1 MKKMEKLDLLPED
14 QNMIAGIDMT
24 GGFRELFQVSAP
36 FPGCLFLLCLRGN
49 CRVKIHLTHY
59 EMKEGALAI
68 LFPGVFFQIEEQSKD
83 CRFIF
88 VAFSRKLIEGAKLFS
103 YTVGYTPYIFERP
116 VIDMQKEK
124 FELFRDSIRL
134 LIRRQKIKEE
144 MTEMQVGLIYT
155 QLLLALGGVYKK
167 RGEDDSPRYNRNQ
180 EIVKELV
187 RIIVQYYKTERNVS
201 FYAEKL
207 HLSPQHLSTTVKKV
221 TGKTLTDIL
230 SSFIIRDA
238 QAKLRSTDMTVQEIA
253 YSLNFSDISFFGK
266 YFKRYTGMS
275 PKQYRNK

>member
-1 MKKMEKLDLLPED
+1 MKRFDRLDLLPEGQD
-14 QNMIAGIDMT
+14 MVAGIDMT
-24 GGFRELFQVSAP
+24 NGFGRLFQVSAP
-36 FPGCLFLLCLRGN
+36 SPGCIFLLCMRGS

-59 EMKEGALAI
+59 DLKQGSLAI
-68 LFPGVFFQIEEQSKD
+68 VFPGVFFQLLEQSKD
-83 CRFIF
+83 CRFI
-88 VAFSRKLIEGAKLFS
+88 VGFSKKLIEEAKLFS
-103 YTVGYTPYIFERP
+103 YTVEYTPYILERP
-116 VIDMQKEK
+116 VIEMRKETY
-124 FELFRDSIRL
+124 ELFRDSIRL

-144 MTEMQVGLIYT
+144 MGEMQISLIYT
-155 QLLLALGGVYKK
+155 QLLLSLGGVYKK
-167 RGEDDSPRYNRNQ
+167 RGDDDSPRYNRNQ
-180 EIVKELV
+180 EIVKELL

-275 PKQYRNK
+275 PKQYRNM